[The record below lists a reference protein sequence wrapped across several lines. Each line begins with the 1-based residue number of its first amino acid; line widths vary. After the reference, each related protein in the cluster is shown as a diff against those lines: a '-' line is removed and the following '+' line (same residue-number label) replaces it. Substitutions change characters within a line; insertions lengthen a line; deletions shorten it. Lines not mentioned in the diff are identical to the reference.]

1 MAEAGAS
8 TERRLHAI
16 VSGRVQGVG
25 YRVTTFD
32 EARRL
37 RLAGWVRNRWD
48 GTVEVLAEGNEATL
62 RLFLDYLHRG
72 PWGASVTSVA
82 EEWSEAAGAPQP
94 FQVKHT
100 A

>member
-1 MAEAGAS
+1 
-8 TERRLHAI
+8 LHAV

-25 YRVTTFD
+25 YRATTFD

-37 RLAGWVRNRWD
+37 GLSGWVRNRYD
-48 GTVEVLAEGNEATL
+48 GTVEVLAEGSEAKL
-62 RLFLDYLHRG
+62 RLFLDYLRRG

-82 EEWSEAAGAPQP
+82 EEWTEAQGAPIP